1 MGYKKLSDLYVNFE
15 YMESDI
21 QLEKGALLLND
32 STSEIIAQL
41 RFCNYSSS
49 KLKSLYIA
57 VEKYDDTGA
66 VLDEGE
72 RTQFAY
78 LDLSISKNQTFGDNV
93 AVVLDNVLTRNIKV
107 YLIKY
112 KRDEE
117 VINVENS
124 EIYDYGEDMSQI
136 KMLANEHAELFD
148 KYYPDIKT
156 SYTKVCYPLD
166 LGNIWFCSCGKF
178 NHNSDIC
185 VCCGL
190 NKNEQIEILTRKNA
204 YMLSDREKQKTEE
217 IRKSADIRSKKQ
229 KKIWFVVTLVI
240 VIVVTIVGVVIAI
253 NNNGNIEVDNEP
265 TTAVITKSSTT
276 EAYKETLE
284 IMNCNYSYN
293 SKNYDYVIESEI
305 KNNGDYT
312 LYDIVVE
319 FIVYDTSG
327 KELPINIEYT
337 IDKINPNKTYTLRKE
352 LTYYNTFGDK
362 LTAKIKTYKYD
373 PPVK

>member
-32 STSEIIAQL
+32 STGEIIAQL
-41 RFCNYSSS
+41 RFRNYSSS

-112 KRDEE
+112 KRGEE

-124 EIYDYGEDMSQI
+124 EIYDYGEDMSQV
-136 KMLANEHAELFD
+136 KMLATEHAELFD

-156 SYTKVCYPLD
+156 SYTKICYPLD
-166 LGNIWFCSCGKF
+166 LGDIWFCSCGKF
-178 NHNSDIC
+178 NHNNDIC
-185 VCCGL
+185 VHCGL

-204 YMLSDREKQKTEE
+204 YMLSDKEKQKTEE
-217 IRKSADIRSKKQ
+217 IRKFAEIRSKKQ
-229 KKIWFVVTLVI
+229 KKIAFIVTLVI
-240 VIVVTIVGVVIAI
+240 AVVVTIVGVIVAI
-253 NNNGNIEVDNEP
+253 NNKGNIEADNES
-265 TTAVITKSSTT
+265 TTSVITKSSTT

-284 IMNCNYSYN
+284 IVNCNYSY
-293 SKNYDYVIESEI
+293 SSRKYDYVIKSEI
-305 KNNGDYT
+305 KNNTDFT
-312 LYDIVVE
+312 LYDVVVE
-319 FIVYDTSG
+319 FTVYDTSG

-337 IDKINPNKTYTLRKE
+337 IDKINPHKTYSLRKE
-352 LTYYNTFGDK
+352 LTYYYAFGDK